1 MKYLSS
7 IFLVLIGFNF
17 FIWYWVFAGGV
28 SNNLNLYFLDV
39 GQGDSELI
47 KLPGNVK
54 ILIDGG
60 PDKKVLNSLANTL
73 SPSDRYIDII
83 SLSHSQLDHFSGLI
97 SVVER
102 YKVGAFVYNGE
113 DGEGEAWKEFIG
125 IIKDKNIPIIVL
137 RGGDS
142 INYKDNKLVFLSP
155 VGEPDKKSELNDTA
169 LVSELISSGIKTLF
183 TADVGFDVENYL
195 VKKYDLDVDILKVG
209 HHGSKYSTGTDF
221 LRQIT
226 PDISIIE
233 VGKNTYGHPTKET
246 LNKLLGIGSS
256 IYRNDDRGTVHI
268 EANNGKVNV
277 YTSR

>member
-7 IFLVLIGFNF
+7 IFLVLIGFNV
-17 FIWYWVFAGGV
+17 FIWYWVFTGGV

-39 GQGDSELI
+39 GQGDSELV

-54 ILIDGG
+54 MLIDGG
-60 PDKKVLNSLANTL
+60 PDKKVLSSLANVLPPT
-73 SPSDRYIDII
+73 DRYIDFIV
-83 SLSHSQLDHFSGLI
+83 LSHPQLDHFSGLI
-97 SVVER
+97 PVLER

-113 DGEGEAWKEFIG
+113 DGKDAAWKELIN
-125 IIKDKNIPIIVL
+125 IIKDKNVPIIVL

-142 INYKDNKLVFLSP
+142 INYKDNKLAFLSP
-155 VGEPDKKSELNDTA
+155 DGEINKSSELNDTA
-169 LVSELISSGIKTLF
+169 LVSELVSGGIKTLF
-183 TADVGFDVENYL
+183 TADVGFDVENFL

-221 LRQIT
+221 LKQIT
-226 PDISIIE
+226 PNISIIE

-256 IYRNDDRGTVHI
+256 IYRNDEQGTVHI

-277 YTSR
+277 YAEK